1 MPCRKLRRHNNE
13 GRILNRWRSRS
24 PQNYVNVAFDSAQ
37 LQMTNRPWA
46 ANARCGACRQEKVS
60 GTNDRIWFLTPFCS
74 PLIVHW
80 PGVTNQGAVCRE
92 PVIVMDLL
100 PTLLGAT
107 GIELPDDVT
116 FDGLNLTP
124 LLKDPSAKLDRE
136 ALHFHYPHYYSTTT
150 PVSAVRSRDWKL
162 VRMGGR
168 KGPGNAQWELYDLS
182 KDLSEETNLAKS
194 KPERLTE
201 LVELWEKMNGEM
213 VEPLF

>member
-1 MPCRKLRRHNNE
+1 MTT
-13 GRILNRWRSRS
+13 GRQSLFQNSRPS
-24 PQNYVNVAFDSAQ
+24 
-37 LQMTNRPWA
+37 
-46 ANARCGACRQEKVS
+46 
-60 GTNDRIWFLTPFCS
+60 LTPVCS

-80 PGVTNQGAVCRE
+80 PGVTNQGAVYRE

-213 VEPLF
+213 VAPLF